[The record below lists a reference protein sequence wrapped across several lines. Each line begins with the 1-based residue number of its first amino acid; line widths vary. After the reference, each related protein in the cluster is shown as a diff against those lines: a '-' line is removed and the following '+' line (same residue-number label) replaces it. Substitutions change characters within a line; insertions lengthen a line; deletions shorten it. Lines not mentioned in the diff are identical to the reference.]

1 MFSGVLV
8 NPCVLYKVVSLRTRQ
23 AAVLPWQVAV
33 CAVDTGML
41 PPWVSKAHKVSLG
54 ADAPLDIFVQIFMLM
69 HVSSVKLLSW
79 VFFLMYVRAEMLS

>member
-1 MFSGVLV
+1 MCSLQG
-8 NPCVLYKVVSLRTRQ
+8 CICLRTRQ

-54 ADAPLDIFVQIFMLM
+54 ADAPRDISCPDFYADACVFCQA
-69 HVSSVKLLSW
+69 VSW
-79 VFFLMYVRAEMLS
+79 VFSLCMSGLKC